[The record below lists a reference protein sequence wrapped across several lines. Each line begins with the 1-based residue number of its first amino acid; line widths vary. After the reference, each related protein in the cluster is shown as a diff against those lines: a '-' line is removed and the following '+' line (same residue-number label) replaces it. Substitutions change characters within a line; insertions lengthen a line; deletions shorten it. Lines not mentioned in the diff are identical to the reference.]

1 VRQFENRSAPDR
13 VVIPA
18 AVNSG
23 AGQAGIHLDLSLL
36 KSKQNLISVEIQ

>member
-1 VRQFENRSAPDR
+1 MSFAPRDQ

-18 AVNSG
+18 T
-23 AGQAGIHLDLSLL
+23 AGFSTAELVIHPDLSLL